1 MKIQVLAFASAASAL
16 GSSQIEI
23 EVPEGSG
30 LDRLREVLT
39 GDHPDLEPIW
49 NRLAVAV
56 DGELVGSDALLH
68 DGAEVALLPPV
79 SGGCPLRSRIEHAP
93 IDIATLARE
102 ATSPGCGATVLFVGT
117 VRNHHRDRE
126 VVRLT
131 YEAYE
136 PMAEAALERI
146 ARDLEATTE
155 GLQVRIVHRLGDLAV
170 GESSVVITAAA
181 PHRAAAYEASREALE
196 RLKREAPIWK
206 REWYADG
213 EAAWRE
219 EEPLGPPFSDD

>member
-1 MKIQVLAFASAASAL
+1 VKIKVLAFASAASAL
-16 GSSQIEI
+16 GGSRIEI
-23 EVPEGSG
+23 EVPEGAG
-30 LDRLREVLT
+30 LDRLRELLT
-39 GDHPDLEPIW
+39 GKYPDLEPIW
-49 NRLAVAV
+49 DRLALAI

-79 SGGCPLRSRIEHAP
+79 SGGRSTRSRIEHEP
-93 IDIATLARE
+93 IDIATLARQT
-102 ATSPGCGATVLFVGT
+102 TSPGCGATVLFVGT
-117 VRNHHRDRE
+117 VRNRHRDRE

-146 ARDLEATTE
+146 ARDLEAATE
-155 GLQVRIVHRLGDLAV
+155 GLQVRIVHRLGELAV

-196 RLKREAPIWK
+196 RLKREVPIWK

-213 EAAWRE
+213 DAAWRE
-219 EEPLGPPFSDD
+219 EEPLRPRSQDT